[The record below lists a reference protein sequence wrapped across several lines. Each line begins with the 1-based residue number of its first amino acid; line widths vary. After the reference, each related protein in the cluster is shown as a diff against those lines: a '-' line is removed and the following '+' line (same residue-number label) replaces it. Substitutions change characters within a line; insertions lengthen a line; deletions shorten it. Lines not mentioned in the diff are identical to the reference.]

1 MTNAAVVA
9 DMITIMR
16 EHGHHHHDDECG
28 CGCGHDHDHE
38 EHEHHHH
45 DIPKAHGKRV
55 YILEN
60 LGLCQLRCQDG
71 IQDQ

>member
-1 MTNAAVVA
+1 MSMKV
-9 DMITIMR
+9 R
-16 EHGHHHHDDECG
+16 ELLLHQDDECG

-55 YILEN
+55 YILEKD
-60 LGLCQLRCQDG
+60 RKSVV
-71 IQDQ
+71 